1 MPIKL
6 KVARTTEELDDV
18 FRLRYDVYVSE
29 RNKFSEKRATN
40 DGRIVD
46 HFDALP
52 DVANVVAYD
61 GDTAVASFRINKDSA
76 IGLAPEK
83 YFDFTLVRDRI
94 GQPAEGT
101 NIAPCIVSGS
111 MLAIR
116 KEWRHKR
123 NVIFALFK
131 KTTAVMR
138 GWGATHVFGAA
149 SAETFSLYGRLGF
162 SAIAA
167 EQWVESVGDS
177 LIPMMAPF
185 DKVFTWAFGQSEPP
199 VKHFWLDNY
208 CAQFETILLSPGEV
222 LFRENDR
229 AERVY
234 SIERGGVTLSRKGPG
249 QKGLVIAE
257 LGQGTLFGELAVFDD
272 ERWSTTATATM
283 NTQMITIERSH
294 LLDIIH
300 SEPEKADQLLEHFA
314 HRLRATDHL
323 AMVQQFAPQTSRV
336 SYALEQLWSSAKI
349 EEGRFPTRVLQ
360 MDAEPIAEQIAKR
373 AQVRESE
380 VRRVLEMRR
389 VSGGLDYSDDM
400 LRFFRSPSS
409 EGVVSVNTPQ

>member
-6 KVARTTEELDDV
+6 KVARTAKELDDV

-29 RNKFSEKRATN
+29 RKKFSEKRTTS

-52 DVANVVAYD
+52 EVANVVAYE
-61 GDTAVASFRINKDSA
+61 GDTAIASFRVNKDCA

-83 YFDFTLVRDRI
+83 YFDFTLVREHI
-94 GQPAEGT
+94 GQSTEGT
-101 NIAPCIVSGS
+101 NTTSCIVSGS

-131 KTTAVMR
+131 KTTAVMS

-185 DKVFTWAFGQSEPP
+185 DKVSAWAFGEKKPV

-208 CAQFETILLSPGEV
+208 CGQFETILLSPGEV

-229 AERVY
+229 AEQVY
-234 SIERGGVTLSRKGPG
+234 SIERGGVTLS
-249 QKGLVIAE
+249 QKGLDHKDLAIAE
-257 LGQGTLFGELAVFDD
+257 LGRGALFGELAVFDD
-272 ERWSTTATATM
+272 ERRSTTATVTM
-283 NTQMITIERSH
+283 NTQLISIERSH

-300 SEPEKADQLLEHFA
+300 SEPEKGNQLLEHVS
-314 HRLRATDHL
+314 HRLRETDHL
-323 AMVQQFAPQTSRV
+323 ALVQQFALQTNRV
-336 SYALEQLWSSAKI
+336 SYALEQLWSSAKV
-349 EEGRFPTRVLQ
+349 EEGRSPTRILQ
-360 MDAEPIAEQIAKR
+360 MDAEPVARQIARR

-389 VSGGLDYSDDM
+389 VSGGLDYSDGEV
-400 LRFFRSPSS
+400 RFFRSPSS
-409 EGVVSVNTPQ
+409 ESTISVNTPH

>member
-6 KVARTTEELDDV
+6 KVARTEKELDDV

-29 RNKFSEKRATN
+29 KKKFSEKRSAC
-40 DGRIVD
+40 DGRIID

-52 DVANVVAYD
+52 EVASIIAYD
-61 GDTAVASFRINKDSA
+61 GDTAIASFRVNKDSA

-83 YFDFTLVRDRI
+83 YFDFTQVRSEIRRS
-94 GQPAEGT
+94 AEDMD
-101 NIAPCIVSGS
+101 IVPCIVSGS

-131 KTTAVMR
+131 KTAAVMCD
-138 GWGATHVFGAA
+138 WGATHVFGAA

-185 DKVFTWAFGQSEPP
+185 DKVFSWAFGRSKPT
-199 VKHFWLDNY
+199 VKHFWLENY
-208 CAQFETILLSPGEV
+208 CTQFDTILLSPGEV
-222 LFRENDR
+222 LFRESDY
-229 AERVY
+229 AEHIY
-234 SIERGGVTLSRKGPG
+234 SIVRGGVTLSRSGPG
-249 QKGLVIAE
+249 QKNLVIGE
-257 LGQGTLFGELAVFDD
+257 VDQGSLFGELAIFDD
-272 ERWSTTATATM
+272 ERWSATATATM
-283 NTQMITIERSH
+283 NTQVVAIERSYI
-294 LLDIIH
+294 LDTIK
-300 SEPEKADQLLEHFA
+300 SDPEKAYQLLKHFA
-314 HRLRATDHL
+314 HKLRTTEHL
-323 AMVQQFAPQTSRV
+323 AMAQQFAPQTSRV
-336 SYALEQLWSSAKI
+336 SYALEQLWCSAKI
-349 EEGRFPTRVLQ
+349 EEGRFPARVLQ
-360 MDAEPIAEQIAKR
+360 VDAEPIAEQIARR

-380 VRRVLEMRR
+380 VRRVLEMSR
-389 VSGGLDYSDDM
+389 VSGELDYSDDM

-409 EGVVSVNTPQ
+409 DAVVSGNTR